1 MVLVTDMANNI
12 KTKQIALSEIF
23 YLCFIV
29 LMLFAKGIGLYDGQ
43 LSYKL
48 FLIVAVFFYVLKML
62 MTSYSI
68 WEFTIITFFLLIGGL
83 SYFIS
88 GEKGI
93 LIYIFMVTGMTN
105 VPLKRIFNVAF
116 ITWIISFGG
125 MFLLTVTHILE
136 SPFKIH
142 DKFGA
147 GYLIRWGLG
156 HSHPNVLHISYLTLV
171 MLSIYLLNK
180 HFDLKWFIILLFGN
194 IYVFLYS
201 LSSTGF
207 ISVCF
212 LLSFNLYW
220 YYRKRFNIAE
230 NVLVSA
236 ILPICLILSMLVPV
250 ILTGQAFDIVNKI
263 VNTRLRLSR
272 HFLLENPISL
282 FGTRSSNI
290 TNQWYTMDNSYIY
303 LYVLHGIILFSVI
316 MIAYFVI
323 IRRYLKTEKG
333 MELSII
339 LTTLVT
345 GITEPFMFNTS
356 FKNLSL
362 FFFGELIF
370 EDKKTIYFLPVKIRA
385 VTITL
390 LDYGFL
396 LQSKAIKIKKV
407 YQSKRRRI
415 WLFTGAIMLITGF
428 MFGVFQ
434 NPPDAFI
441 APRNQTDASKLEAVY
456 LDSLSEME
464 GLNIK
469 ILGCIDNTTEIVVF
483 SGNIVILE
491 WIRGIVTGMLL
502 VGFASF
508 CCIISIIFK
517 KSGQ

>member
-1 MVLVTDMANNI
+1 
-12 KTKQIALSEIF
+12 
-23 YLCFIV
+23 
-29 LMLFAKGIGLYDGQ
+29 
-43 LSYKL
+43 
-48 FLIVAVFFYVLKML
+48 
-62 MTSYSI
+62 
-68 WEFTIITFFLLIGGL
+68 
-83 SYFIS
+83 
-88 GEKGI
+88 
-93 LIYIFMVTGMTN
+93 
-105 VPLKRIFNVAF
+105 
-116 ITWIISFGG
+116 
-125 MFLLTVTHILE
+125 
-136 SPFKIH
+136 
-142 DKFGA
+142 
-147 GYLIRWGLG
+147 
-156 HSHPNVLHISYLTLV
+156 
-171 MLSIYLLNK
+171 
-180 HFDLKWFIILLFGN
+180 
-194 IYVFLYS
+194 
-201 LSSTGF
+201 
-207 ISVCF
+207 
-212 LLSFNLYW
+212 
-220 YYRKRFNIAE
+220 
-230 NVLVSA
+230 
-236 ILPICLILSMLVPV
+236 
-250 ILTGQAFDIVNKI
+250 
-263 VNTRLRLSR
+263 
-272 HFLLENPISL
+272 
-282 FGTRSSNI
+282 
-290 TNQWYTMDNSYIY
+290 
-303 LYVLHGIILFSVI
+303 VLHGIILFSVI